1 MTSVLKRMLA
11 TLLVG
16 TSLLGAS
23 ASSSAADKSAIDGI
37 LASGELHGCFEA
49 GYLPFYMKAK
59 NGNFIGFD
67 IDVVK
72 HMARSMSVK
81 FVPVNTAW
89 DGIIPALQTG
99 KCDIIIGGM
108 GITPARNLQVMF
120 ADTYLEIGQTVL
132 IRPELASTIKSYK
145 DLNNGQYTITS
156 QIGTTGAMAAEKHL
170 PKAKLNLFETS
181 ADGVLQVINGK
192 ADAFVYDLPYNAL
205 YASQHKDKVIHLDA
219 SFTYEPLGWAIRRGD
234 QDFLNFLNNYLKMI
248 KNDGTYDR
256 IYAKWFESD
265 AWVKQVQ

>member
-1 MTSVLKRMLA
+1 MITALKR
-11 TLLVG
+11 LLT
-16 TSLLGAS
+16 TSLLGAALLS
-23 ASSSAADKSAIDGI
+23 ASTVSVAAEKSAIDGI
-37 LASGELHGCFEA
+37 LASGELRGCFEA

-59 NGNFIGFD
+59 NGQFIGFD
-67 IDVVK
+67 IDVAK
-72 HMARSMSVK
+72 HMANSMGVK

-108 GITPARNLQVMF
+108 GITPERNLQVLF

-132 IRPELASTIKSYK
+132 IRPDLAKTVKSYQ
-145 DLNNGQYTITS
+145 DLNDAKYTVAS
-156 QIGTTGAMAAEKHL
+156 QIGTTGAMAAQKYL

-181 ADGVLQVINGK
+181 ADGVLQVANGQ

-205 YASQHKDKVIHLDA
+205 YASQHKDKVVHLSK

-234 QDFLNFLNNYLKMI
+234 ADFINFLNNYLKMI

-256 IYAKWFESD
+256 LYAKWFESD
-265 AWVKQVQ
+265 AWVNQVQ